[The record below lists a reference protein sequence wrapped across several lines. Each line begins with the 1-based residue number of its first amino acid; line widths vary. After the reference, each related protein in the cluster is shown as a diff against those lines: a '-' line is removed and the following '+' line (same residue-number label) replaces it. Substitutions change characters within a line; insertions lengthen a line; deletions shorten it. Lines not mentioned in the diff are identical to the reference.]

1 MAVKTITI
9 DMDAYELLSQQ
20 KREKESFSDVI
31 KRKFHAKASV
41 DQLLAS
47 IRDHLPSNEALD
59 SIERMSTRARKEK
72 LRRIR

>member
-9 DMDAYELLSQQ
+9 DMAAYELLAQQ

-31 KRKFHAKASV
+31 KRRFDAKAGV
-41 DQLLAS
+41 DQFLAS
-47 IRDHLPSNEALD
+47 VRNHLPSDEALD
-59 SIERMSTRARKEK
+59 SIGRMSTRTRKEK

>member
-31 KRKFHAKASV
+31 KRKFRAKVSV
-41 DQLLAS
+41 DQFLAS
-47 IRDHLPSNEALD
+47 VRENLPSPETLD
-59 SIERMSTRARKEK
+59 VGAGY
-72 LRRIR
+72 RIRKFHL